1 MKKLFEKI
9 VSIATAIIGT
19 LFMILLLVVMFQGM
33 DIRQMDNQ
41 LVHALMITLAIVF
54 TVLLGL
60 SIYAAF
66 LDTDKLSSII
76 LFKDKESATKASMS
90 VVKSTAKKAAKA
102 VEGAKLT
109 KVRLIADENGNVR
122 LKVDLKVTTENVD
135 DTVIN
140 VRAQVED
147 AFEKIY
153 GVKFHYIDINLV
165 KVKNNFK
172 SDQKD
177 IDAKVAQLKDKISAN
192 EPMVDGVSRASFEVN
207 AQPEN
212 TENAAEEVPETD
224 APAEEAAGE
233 SPAEEAVTEEVAEK
247 SEEETENAAVDTEAE
262 QEQTSEDE
270 EIEAETNEPTEI

>member
-19 LFMILLLVVMFQGM
+19 LFMILLLVVMFQGIDM
-33 DIRQMDNQ
+33 AQLDNQ

-54 TVLLGL
+54 AVLLGL

-66 LDTDKLSSII
+66 MDTDKLSSII

-90 VVKSTAKKAAKA
+90 VVKATAKKAAKQ

-135 DTVIN
+135 ETVMR

-147 AFEKIY
+147 SFEKIY
-153 GVKFHYIDINLV
+153 GVHFHYIDINLV
-165 KVKNNFK
+165 KVKNDFK
-172 SDQKD
+172 SNQKD
-177 IDAKVAQLKDKISAN
+177 IDDKVAKLKEHVAST
-192 EPMVDGVSRASFEVN
+192 EPMADGLSRASFEVN
-207 AQPEN
+207 KTEAKISDDEEETAEN
-212 TENAAEEVPETD
+212 TEGAEPEAQAETETREASVESAEEAETD
-224 APAEEAAGE
+224 ASEAATEEPAEQPEEPTEETPAEE
-233 SPAEEAVTEEVAEK
+233 
-247 SEEETENAAVDTEAE
+247 SEE
-262 QEQTSEDE
+262 
-270 EIEAETNEPTEI
+270 I